1 MKHVF
6 TVECTADKPIVV
18 GQDRINGRRQLI
30 ICPTG
35 TVTGKDLDGNVLE
48 GELMGGT
55 VDSQIIR
62 PGGRCDLSARYA
74 VKFKDGRAIY
84 IQNDG
89 MRTVPPEY
97 AEKVFNGEFV
107 DPSLNYFVTTP
118 KIEVYD
124 ESLRW
129 MENHVFICLA
139 ERMPSTVK
147 IKYYMIE
154 KEDQNG
160 RSI

>member
-1 MKHVF
+1 MRHMF

-30 ICPTG
+30 VCPTG
-35 TVTGKDLDGNVLE
+35 HVTGQDIDGNPIE
-48 GELMGGT
+48 GEMLGGC

-62 PGGRCDLSARYA
+62 PNGRCDLSARYA
-74 VKFKDGRAIY
+74 VRLSDGRSYY

-97 AEKVFNGEFV
+97 VETVFNGQFV
-107 DPSLNYFVTTP
+107 DPSLYYFVTVP

-129 MENHVFICLA
+129 MENHVFFCLA
-139 ERMPSTVK
+139 ERMPSSVK

-154 KEDQNG
+154 KEDAK
-160 RSI
+160 

>member
-1 MKHVF
+1 MRHMF

-18 GQDRINGRRQLI
+18 GQDEINGRRQLI
-30 ICPTG
+30 VCPTG
-35 TVTGKDLDGNVLE
+35 KVTGQDIDGTPIE
-48 GELMGGT
+48 GEMLGGC

-62 PGGRCDLSARYA
+62 PNGRCDLSARYA
-74 VKFKDGRAIY
+74 VRLSDGRSYY

-97 AEKVFNGEFV
+97 ARTVFNGEFV
-107 DPSLNYFVTTP
+107 DPSLYYFVTVP

-124 ESLRW
+124 DSLRW
-129 MENHVFICLA
+129 MENHVFFCLA
-139 ERMPSTVK
+139 ERMPSSVK

-154 KEDQNG
+154 KEDAK
-160 RSI
+160 

>member
-1 MKHVF
+1 MRHMF
-6 TVECTADKPIVV
+6 TVECTADRPIVV
-18 GQDRINGRRQLI
+18 GQDRVNGRRQLI
-30 ICPTG
+30 VCPTG
-35 TVTGKDLDGNVLE
+35 HVTGQDIDGKPIE
-48 GELMGGT
+48 GEMLGGC

-62 PGGRCDLSARYA
+62 PNGRCDLSARYA
-74 VKFKDGRAIY
+74 VRLSDGRSYY

-107 DPSLNYFVTTP
+107 DPSLYYFVTCP

-129 MENHVFICLA
+129 MENHVFFCLA
-139 ERMPSTVK
+139 ERMPNSVR

-154 KEDQNG
+154 KE
-160 RSI
+160 

>member
-1 MKHVF
+1 MRHMF

-30 ICPTG
+30 VCPTG
-35 TVTGKDLDGNVLE
+35 HVTGQDIDGNPIE
-48 GELMGGT
+48 GEMLGGC

-62 PGGRCDLSARYA
+62 PNGRCDLSARYA
-74 VKFKDGRAIY
+74 VRLSDGRSYY

-107 DPSLNYFVTTP
+107 DPSLYYFVTCP

-129 MENHVFICLA
+129 MENHVFFCLA
-139 ERMPSTVK
+139 ERMPSSVK

-154 KEDQNG
+154 KED
-160 RSI
+160 SK

>member
-1 MKHVF
+1 MRHMF

-18 GQDRINGRRQLI
+18 GQDNVNGRRQLI
-30 ICPTG
+30 VCPTG
-35 TVTGKDLDGNVLE
+35 KVTGQDIDGTPIE
-48 GELMGGT
+48 GEMLGGC

-62 PGGRCDLSARYA
+62 PNGRCDLSARYA
-74 VKFKDGRAIY
+74 VRLSDGRSYY

-97 AEKVFNGEFV
+97 AQTVFNGEFV
-107 DPSLNYFVTTP
+107 DPNLYYFVTVP

-124 ESLRW
+124 DSLRW
-129 MENHVFICLA
+129 MENHVFFCLA
-139 ERMPSTVK
+139 ERMPSSVK

-154 KEDQNG
+154 KED
-160 RSI
+160 SK